1 MSQDRNY
8 KYDGKSRPSNAI
20 YEKRWNEIFGN
31 SVKVKDLKKL
41 LKEEQ
46 ANTQSDNLEMEKLN
60 GTTKKTN
67 RTTD

>member
-8 KYDGKSRPSNAI
+8 KYDGKSRPSNAV

-41 LKEEQ
+41 LKE
-46 ANTQSDNLEMEKLN
+46 TN

>member
-1 MSQDRNY
+1 MSQGKNY

-41 LKEEQ
+41 LKDI
-46 ANTQSDNLEMEKLN
+46 SDRN
-60 GTTKKTN
+60 GF
-67 RTTD
+67 